1 LCRRAALGGTLRRP
15 QSRPYLIRY
24 GRSLRPC
31 IALAQPT
38 PATKAHHERSSKI
51 ARVAEKSPEDLD
63 RELIELLNELRV
75 TLPGVQ
81 VLFAFLLIAPF
92 SQGFDRVNDL
102 QKFAYLAA
110 LTFTALGSAFL
121 IAPTPYHRIRFRD
134 RDKEAMLRY
143 GNRLALTGTVC
154 LATAISCALFF
165 VTDFLF
171 RSPVPALV
179 TALVVLV
186 IVTFWYALPLAR
198 ELRE

>member
-1 LCRRAALGGTLRRP
+1 
-15 QSRPYLIRY
+15 
-24 GRSLRPC
+24 
-31 IALAQPT
+31 
-38 PATKAHHERSSKI
+38 
-51 ARVAEKSPEDLD
+51 VAEKGSEDLD

-102 QKFAYLAA
+102 QKYAYLAA
-110 LTFTALGSAFL
+110 LTFAALGSALL

-134 RDKEAMLRY
+134 RDKEAMIVIA
-143 GNRLALTGTVC
+143 NRLAIAGTVC
-154 LATAISCALFF
+154 LAIGISCALFF

-179 TALVVLV
+179 TALVAGTIAVL
-186 IVTFWYALPLAR
+186 WYGLPLYREAR
-198 ELRE
+198 D

>member
-1 LCRRAALGGTLRRP
+1 
-15 QSRPYLIRY
+15 
-24 GRSLRPC
+24 
-31 IALAQPT
+31 
-38 PATKAHHERSSKI
+38 
-51 ARVAEKSPEDLD
+51 VADKRPEDLD

-92 SQGFDRVNDL
+92 SQGFERVNDL
-102 QKFAYLAA
+102 QKYAYLLA

-186 IVTFWYALPLAR
+186 IATFWYALPLAR
-198 ELRE
+198 ELRD

>member
-1 LCRRAALGGTLRRP
+1 
-15 QSRPYLIRY
+15 
-24 GRSLRPC
+24 
-31 IALAQPT
+31 
-38 PATKAHHERSSKI
+38 
-51 ARVAEKSPEDLD
+51 VADKSPEDLD

-92 SQGFDRVNDL
+92 SQGFERVNDL
-102 QKFAYLAA
+102 QKYAYLLA

-186 IVTFWYALPLAR
+186 IVTFWYVLPLVR
-198 ELRE
+198 ELRD

>member
-1 LCRRAALGGTLRRP
+1 MAA
-15 QSRPYLIRY
+15 Q
-24 GRSLRPC
+24 
-31 IALAQPT
+31 
-38 PATKAHHERSSKI
+38 KSK
-51 ARVAEKSPEDLD
+51 EDLD

-92 SQGFDRVNDL
+92 SQQFERINDL
-102 QKFAYLAA
+102 QKYAYLIA

-134 RDKEAMLRY
+134 QDKEAMIQVA
-143 GNRLALTGTVC
+143 NRLAIAGTLCV
-154 LATAISCALFF
+154 AIAMSCALFF

-171 RSPVPALV
+171 SSPVPALL
-179 TALVVLV
+179 TALVASV